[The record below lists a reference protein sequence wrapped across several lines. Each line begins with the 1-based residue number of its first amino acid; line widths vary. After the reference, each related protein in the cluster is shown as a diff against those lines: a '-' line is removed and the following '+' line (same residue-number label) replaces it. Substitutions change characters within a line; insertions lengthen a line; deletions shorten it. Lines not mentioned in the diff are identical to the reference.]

1 MRQHKFMASKANPVH
16 RHKLL
21 LPLLLKKG
29 PDTLE
34 FSAEPG
40 AWSLGIL
47 CGYEA
52 VAYCEVII
60 AGSDLI
66 VC

>member
-40 AWSLGIL
+40 AW
-47 CGYEA
+47 GYSA
-52 VAYCEVII
+52 VMRLSPTAK
-60 AGSDLI
+60 S
-66 VC
+66 